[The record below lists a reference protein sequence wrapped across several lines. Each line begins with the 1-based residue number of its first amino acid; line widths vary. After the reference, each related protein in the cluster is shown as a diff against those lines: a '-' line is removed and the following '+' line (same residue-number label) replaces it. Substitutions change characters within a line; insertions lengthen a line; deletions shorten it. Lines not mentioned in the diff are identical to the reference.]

1 MQELWNWGKGANP
14 IPRPLDT
21 DFDFDNDRT
30 DCLETTPEG
39 ACVYGRAVAILSS
52 LTVIILVLRICSN
65 SLTGP
70 SRPRMRGIETVVAW

>member
-52 LTVIILVLRICSN
+52 LTVIILV
-65 SLTGP
+65 P
-70 SRPRMRGIETVVAW
+70 GIFHLKQLKNWQQET